1 MALIDLLAELAELGM
16 SLSAHGDKLRITGP
30 RERLTESLRARLAAH
45 RDEVLQFVREQEH
58 EERRRA
64 VRIVPVDR
72 TGPLPASYAQRRL
85 WLIEQLA
92 TDVPIYNMYMARTIT
107 GPLDTGALRSAV
119 EAVTTRHEI
128 LRSGL
133 VEEGDDL
140 LQVADPRG
148 RPAYREHDL
157 RGEADEVV
165 RRLLYEIVATRF
177 DLSRAPL
184 VRFDLI
190 RTGTSDWIF
199 VVTQHHVISDG
210 WSAGLIRKEISE
222 LYSAAVEGREP
233 DLPDLPVQYA
243 DFAAWERQWITGEV
257 AEKQR
262 EFWRGELA
270 QLPPVL
276 ELVPDRPRAAV
287 QSYRGDALVF
297 TYDAD
302 LMKRLRELCAECGTT
317 LYGALVA
324 AYGLLLSRMARVDDL
339 AVGSPLASRPYPV
352 LENTLGLFFN
362 SITVRMRPRPEQTVR
377 EFLATVR
384 RSVFDA
390 FAHQDL
396 PFDQVVQA
404 VAPDRSVSHSPLFQA
419 IFILQSY
426 PETGL
431 SLTGLETGLA
441 VAPVYATQYDLM
453 FKLREE
459 GDLGRGF
466 LVYNS
471 EMFTESDMSRL
482 VDWFAHVVRLM
493 AADPDARLGDLS
505 LAGAEDLAHV
515 ARWNAATA
523 RELPAEAVHTRIL
536 ARLRAHPTAAAATFR
551 GRTLTNAALAER
563 AEAVAAGLIAAGL
576 RPGDRV
582 GVLLPRSTDLVATL
596 LGVLSAGLAYVP
608 LDGAAP
614 PRRSAAS
621 LAGAGCAALVVEHPA
636 VPLPPFGG
644 RILPLT
650 EFTDHPPSTAPPEV
664 AAPDTAYVI
673 FTSGSTGVPK
683 GVQVTHRNLA
693 NFFTAMD
700 ETVPL
705 PPRPVWLAVTN
716 VTFDIAVLELLW
728 TLSRGVHVIVG
739 ESMETLNQLTETDT
753 EPVKVPDLI
762 ETAGV
767 TALQATPTF
776 VRTVLRM
783 PGGPRALARL
793 HTLLVGGE
801 PLDPALATTLRE
813 LGIPRVL
820 NMYGPTETTVWS
832 TAWQLDSGSRPLV
845 GTPLANTTVHVVD
858 AFLRPVPVGMFGEL
872 VIGGAG
878 VSQGYVG
885 DPELTARRFV
895 SSPHLDDGA
904 TVYRT
909 GDLARMTPEGT
920 IELVGRLDNQVKL
933 NGYRIELEE
942 IERAVTALPGLRDC
956 AVVVQTD
963 GEQAAL
969 AAHCVTVDGSA
980 VDAEWLRIELARTLP
995 RQMIPALVA
1004 TVPALPVSPNGK
1016 LDRKALPRIEA
1027 RPAASEATTAEGDVE
1042 EALLAAWRRVLGND
1056 RIGVTD
1062 DFFRSGGNSLL
1073 VVRLLSEVR
1082 AHAAPRARIADLFR
1096 YSTVRTFAA
1105 HLAGA
1110 VADEPDTAAEDG
1122 EAQRARLRRQQ
1133 QVRRKR
1139 QARTG
1144 AGEPPEVQP

>member
-1 MALIDLLAELAELGM
+1 MALIDLLSELAGLGM
-16 SLSAHGDKLRITGP
+16 RLSAQGDKLRITGP
-30 RERLTESLRARLAAH
+30 RERLTEPLRARLAAH

-58 EERRRA
+58 EERRRS

-72 TGPLPASYAQRRL
+72 TRPLPASYAQRRL

-107 GPLDTGALRSAV
+107 GPLDTDAMRLAV
-119 EAVTTRHEI
+119 ETITARHEI
-128 LRSGL
+128 LRSAL
-133 VEEGDDL
+133 VEDGDDL
-140 LQVADPRG
+140 FQVPDPAG
-148 RPAYREHDL
+148 RPAYTEHDL
-157 RGEADEVV
+157 REAADETV
-165 RRLLYEIVATRF
+165 RQLLYDIVATRF

-184 VRFDLI
+184 IRFDLI
-190 RTGTSDWIF
+190 RTGATDWIL
-199 VVTQHHVISDG
+199 VITQHHVISDG
-210 WSAGLIRKEISE
+210 WSAGIIRKEISE

-257 AEKQR
+257 AAQQR
-262 EFWRGELA
+262 EFWRGQLA
-270 QLPPVL
+270 QLPAAL
-276 ELVPDRPRAAV
+276 ELMPGRPRAAV

-297 TYDAD
+297 TYDAE

-324 AYGLLLSRMARVDDL
+324 AYGLLLSRMTRADDL
-339 AVGSPLASRPYPV
+339 AIGSPLASRPYPV

-362 SITVRMRPRPEQTVR
+362 SITVRMRPDPQQTVR
-377 EFLATVR
+377 EYLAAVR

-431 SLTGLETGLA
+431 SLTGLETGQA
-441 VAPVYATQYDLM
+441 VAPVYATQYDIM
-453 FKLREE
+453 FKLRED
-459 GDLGRGF
+459 GDLGTGF

-471 EMFTESDMSRL
+471 EMFAKSDMSRL
-482 VDWFAHVVRLM
+482 VDWFARVVRLM
-493 AADPDARLGDLS
+493 AADPDASLGDLV

-523 RELPAEAVHTRIL
+523 RELPALPVHRQIL
-536 ARLRAHPTAAAATFR
+536 AQLHADPTAPAVTFR
-551 GRTLTNAALAER
+551 GHTLTSAALAER
-563 AEAVAAGLIAAGL
+563 AQAITAGLVAAGL

-582 GVLLPRSTDLVATL
+582 GVLVPRSTDLVATL
-596 LGVLSAGLAYVP
+596 LGVLSAGMAYVP

-614 PRRSAAS
+614 QPRSAAS
-621 LAGAGCAALVVEHPA
+621 LAIAECAALIVEHPA
-636 VPLPPFGG
+636 VPSPPFDG
-644 RILPLT
+644 RVLPLT
-650 EFTDHPPSTAPPEV
+650 ELTGHPPLSTLPEV
-664 AAPDTAYVI
+664 PADSTAYVI

-683 GVQVTHRNLA
+683 GVRIAQRNLT
-693 NFFTAMD
+693 NFFAAMD

-728 TLSRGVHVIVG
+728 TLSRGVHVVLG
-739 ESMETLNQLTETDT
+739 ESMETLHRLAEADT

-767 TALQATPTF
+767 NALQATPTF

-832 TAWQLDSGSRPLV
+832 TAWQLDSGPPLV
-845 GTPLANTTVHVVD
+845 GRPVANTTVHIVD

-895 SSPHLDDGA
+895 SAPHLDDGA

-909 GDLARMTPEGT
+909 GDLARMTPDGT
-920 IELVGRLDNQVKL
+920 IELVGRFDNQVKL
-933 NGYRIELEE
+933 NGHRIELEE
-942 IERAVTALPGLRDC
+942 IERAVAALPGLQDC

-963 GEQAAL
+963 GDQSRL
-969 AAHCVTVDGSA
+969 AAHCVTADGAA
-980 VDAEWLRIELARTLP
+980 VDEEWLRVELARTLP
-995 RQMIPALVA
+995 PQMIPGLVA
-1004 TVPALPVSPNGK
+1004 TIPALPVSPNGK

-1027 RPAASEATTAEGDVE
+1027 RAVGSEPVTADGDLE
-1042 EALLAAWRRVLGND
+1042 EALLAAWRRVLGD
-1056 RIGVTD
+1056 ERIGVTD

-1082 AHAAPRARIADLFR
+1082 AQAAPQARIVDLFR
-1096 YSTVRTFAA
+1096 FPTVRNFAA
-1105 HLAGA
+1105 HLAGGA
-1110 VADEPDTAAEDG
+1110 ADEPGVAADHD

-1144 AGEPPEVQP
+1144 G